1 MFMPALKP
9 LLLVGLLCA
18 AAGGLYSWWAHQAA
32 FPSTDDAT
40 LQADILT
47 IAPQIAGRVETVT
60 VVENGYV
67 KAGDVLFTLD
77 PAGLQAAVR
86 SAQAQLD
93 LATLSTGALTDEVT
107 AAEANVTSATAALT
121 QAEADLAR
129 DTKLAASGDLA
140 PEGLEKS
147 KTARDQAAAAKT
159 AAEAALAAAR
169 DQAGAGKTP
178 AIRAAQ
184 AALDQAQLALSHA
197 TVTAPA
203 SGWVA
208 NLRLRPGQ
216 VVSAGEPL
224 FSIVE
229 EGDWWVDAN
238 FKETDLS
245 RITPGQSVSIAI
257 DMYPGQSLT
266 GKVESLG
273 AGSGAVFSLLPA
285 QNATGNWVKVT
296 QRFPVRIALD
306 PLPSGSPVQLRVG
319 ASVTAT
325 VDAQSAPKAA
335 P

>member
-1 MFMPALKP
+1 MKSLKSV
-9 LLLVGLLCA
+9 LLVGLIVA
-18 AAGGLYSWWAHQAA
+18 AAFGLYQWWAYQEA

-47 IAPQIAGRVETVT
+47 IAPQVT
-60 VVENGYV
+60 GKVDSVAVVENGYV

-77 PAGLQAAVR
+77 AGTLQAAVNAAR
-86 SAQAQLD
+86 AQLD
-93 LATLSTGALTDEVT
+93 LATLSTGAQTSEVT

-121 QAEADLAR
+121 QAEADLTR
-129 DTKLAASGDLA
+129 D
-140 PEGLEKS
+140 
-147 KTARDQAAAAKT
+147 
-159 AAEAALAAAR
+159 AALAK
-169 DQAGAGKTP
+169 AGDV
-178 AIRAAQ
+178 AQ
-184 AALDQAQLALSHA
+184 AALDQAELMLAHV

-216 VVSAGEPL
+216 VVSVGQPL

-229 EGDWWVDAN
+229 DGDWWIDAN
-238 FKETDLS
+238 FKETDLA
-245 RITPGQSVSIAI
+245 RITPGQSVAIAI

-266 GKVESLG
+266 GKVDSLG

-306 PLPSGSPVQLRVG
+306 PLPAGSPVQLRVG

-325 VDAQSAPKAA
+325 VDAKAR